1 MTKNALVRA
10 ISLFIASSLWF
21 CPGLQAQGEPYYK
34 GKSVRVLAG
43 FSAGGT
49 FDLWARAIAQHM
61 GKYIAGS
68 PSFVVQNMTGGGS
81 MIAANY
87 IYSVAKPDGL
97 TFGTF
102 TPSLYIEQLMGRKE
116 VQYDWA
122 KFAWIG
128 NPEPTDRIFYMRAD
142 SPYRTLEDIRKA
154 AEPPKCGA
162 TGVGTFSDYFP
173 KLLEDAIGVKLNTVI
188 GYPGAADVN
197 LALEKGE
204 IQCWAGTVQAFFGS
218 EPGRTWAKTGFV
230 RVFLQGGRKRHP
242 KLPDVPTIWELMDK
256 HKASESTR
264 RLARALLAPDDLG
277 RPFAA
282 TPGTP
287 GDRVRILREAF
298 MKALSDRELLAEA
311 KKRDWEVNAM
321 SGEELEAMAKEV
333 VVQPPEVLARMKTL
347 LGR

>member
-1 MTKNALVRA
+1 MKKNAFVGA

-21 CPGLQAQGEPYYK
+21 CPSLQAQAEPFYK
-34 GKSVRVLAG
+34 GKSVRVVVG
-43 FSAGGT
+43 FSPGGT

-61 GKYIAGS
+61 GKYIPGS
-68 PSFVVQNMTGGGS
+68 PAFIVQNMTGGGS

-87 IYSVAKPDGL
+87 VYSVAKPDGL
-97 TFGTF
+97 TLGTF

-128 NPEPTDRIFYMRAD
+128 NPERTDRIFYMRAD
-142 SPYRTLEDIRKA
+142 SPYKTLEDIRKA

-173 KLLEDAIGVKLNTVI
+173 KLLEDAVGLKFNTVI
-188 GYPGAADVN
+188 GYQGSADVQ

-204 IQCWAGTVQAFFGS
+204 VHCWAGTVQAFFGS

-230 RVFLQGGRKRHP
+230 RVFMQGGKKRHP
-242 KLPDVPTIWELMDK
+242 RLPDVPTIWELMDK
-256 HKASESTR
+256 HKTPESTR
-264 RLARALLAPDDLG
+264 RLVMALLAPDELG
-277 RPFAA
+277 RPYAGS
-282 TPGTP
+282 PGTP
-287 GDRVRILREAF
+287 GDRVKILREAF
-298 MKALSDRELLAEA
+298 MKVLSDRELLAEA
-311 KKRDWEVNAM
+311 KKRDWEVNPT

-333 VVQPPEVLARMKTL
+333 VVQPPEVLERMRRL
-347 LGR
+347 LAK